1 MSRLTD
7 MFVLGQRIGVA
18 AKEES
23 SRYDLPQVDV
33 DHVLLALLVGGGPAG
48 EVLRGQGLTLDAA
61 RGATEQVRA
70 QHIARL
76 GIVPP
81 AADPRPIHDPSLGD
95 IEWTRRA
102 MKVVSGNE
110 DGSELGLLAG
120 LLDEPSRLVAEV
132 LGEAGIDPGA
142 VRVALAEAR
151 ASAGPRRPVGPTD
164 PDWPAVTHTGFALGD
179 DRGDGATR
187 RPGRTPP
194 PGLPA
199 RAPPADRVRGG
210 RAGGVGGHAA
220 RPAEDAA
227 EPAPGHRPTAAGLRR
242 HVHRPRLELAA
253 PDRLGSAAPD
263 AAASGPPRGGHDDPA
278 RVRHGNLPDAALS
291 PPPLR

>member
-1 MSRLTD
+1 M
-7 MFVLGQRIGVA
+7 
-18 AKEES
+18 
-23 SRYDLPQVDV
+23 
-33 DHVLLALLVGGGPAG
+33 
-48 EVLRGQGLTLDAA
+48 LRGQGLTLDAA

-164 PDWPAVTHTGFALGD
+164 PDWPAVTHTGFALASVEEVWALVAD
-179 DRGDGATR
+179 PLR
-187 RPGRTPP
+187 RPEWDTTVGTVQPAG
-194 PGLPA
+194 PGVWEMTAVTALP
-199 RAPPADRVRGG
+199 DG
-210 RAGGVGGHAA
+210 RAVRRRPDYLRAHHRPVSGGTSIDLALSWPRRTGWVGCA
-220 RPAEDAA
+220 RRCCV
-227 EPAPGHRPTAAGLRR
+227 RPTARW
-242 HVHRPRLELAA
+242 P
-253 PDRLGSAAPD
+253 
-263 AAASGPPRGGHDDPA
+263 
-278 RVRHGNLPDAALS
+278 
-291 PPPLR
+291 